1 MNVYEKLMNI
11 QAELK
16 APKSQ
21 FNKFGNYAYRSCE
34 DILESLKPLLNKNKA
49 IVLLSDEIVLIG
61 ERYYLQATATF
72 VDIEKGEKIEVKSL
86 AREDE
91 NKKGMDL
98 AQITGSVSSYARK
111 YALNGLFAIDD
122 TKDSD
127 VTNTH
132 DKDKKAAQGDKQQ
145 TQTSQSQAKTL
156 SDAQLKRLFTIAS
169 KAGIKADTVKDQVKK
184 KFNKDVKEL
193 TKLEYDK
200 VCSGYEWLNKTA

>member
-132 DKDKKAAQGDKQQ
+132 DKD
-145 TQTSQSQAKTL
+145 
-156 SDAQLKRLFTIAS
+156 
-169 KAGIKADTVKDQVKK
+169 
-184 KFNKDVKEL
+184 
-193 TKLEYDK
+193 
-200 VCSGYEWLNKTA
+200 